1 MADGGSDDD
10 VIHLASFNVHRSQGS
25 RARQREL
32 ITISDDSD
40 EEPVTLVPGSP
51 VLVPDDADDDDISI
65 LEPLTP
71 SRRHVI
77 RPAAKW
83 SGASQNLI
91 QVVGHSSAISGV
103 PTGDPSSAP
112 STSRDANAN
121 SSAVRPATRT
131 QTPVPSSTSGHTQ
144 PQPGSS
150 SYTLSQP
157 KLNTKSQQQDG
168 TSAHTN
174 VELHAVSSVQTP
186 STSTNAK
193 ANAVSSR
200 APIQVLSQPQ
210 PSTSGLTQ
218 PQAGSSAHVPVETQA
233 STSASATNYSCAHA
247 VTASSSSTKT
257 QEQASTSTHSQDNPQ
272 ASTSYA
278 QSQSHTRTQPQPGTS
293 TQLQSSGTTT
303 LQPHLIQVN
312 EVKLVVLPQ
321 QPSIHA
327 SALISQ
333 PKLQL
338 RTQNLR
344 QPVPLNRMQGN
355 LIQIEPQPLA
365 QAPAQ
370 PPVQAIQPPQV
381 LPVIPPAVLIAAAPE
396 RLGPPE
402 AGHRIILGSQAPG
415 EAVPNPP
422 PQAGASGVGPPARSL
437 MIGLPDVNSNPP
449 VPPAPIASVPHN
461 GGEARLIMAQNPE
474 RVNPAPGLVAVPPA
488 PEDIPRIED
497 ARPGPSV
504 PRERPEQQP
513 HIRTLITVVLDLFPD
528 VQEAYVAELIQ
539 KNNVKDLNVICNLLL
554 ENTEYPRRE
563 TAAATA
569 APTSIL
575 LESGDSQTEVT
586 EDLFDYAKLGTVG
599 PEAVMQAADL
609 LMADFR
615 MLSCQDIKWAL
626 NALKGHYAITRKAL
640 CEALKKWQDSG
651 DPSGK
656 RRRSRASSE
665 RCYIDFHFEHGSVK
679 FDKRMYFLE
688 NDRRYCRTYNNLEA
702 SVQKELSFYQQKAKE
717 WAEHEDF
724 LLALQVNEDEY
735 KKDGQLIECG
745 CCYGEFAFEKM
756 TQCSDG
762 HLFCKECLVK
772 YAQEAVFGSGKS
784 ELSCMEGGCP
794 CSYPVCELE
803 KVLPENILCKYYE
816 RQAEEAVAATCAD
829 ELVRC
834 PFCNFPALLDKDMSL
849 FSCPNPRCRKES
861 CRKCHVQWKQ
871 HVGKT
876 CEQVLERDEIRM
888 RVLFEERM
896 TAARVRKCVK
906 CGTGL
911 VKSEGCNRMSCRCG
925 SFMCYLCRE
934 PITGY
939 NHFCQHARSPGAP
952 CRHCRKCSLWTDPTQ
967 DDERIIQEIQKEGE
981 AELNKKCADN
991 SGKRV
996 GPPPEPIT
1004 DTKRQR
1010 VGPPPENPPNAN
1022 PPAPPHPQAVQ
1033 APLFVPPRARYPA
1046 APPLGR
1052 MYHQVIVP
1060 RLPPA
1065 PYVPPLQHLPPLNN
1079 NNNNNNNNHHHHHHH
1094 HHHNPPVNPHHHN
1107 MDVMDLPMHYG
1118 PPHRYYRR
1126 F

>member
-1 MADGGSDDD
+1 MHCTQFNANINSSACVCVGS
-10 VIHLASFNVHRSQGS
+10 H
-25 RARQREL
+25 ARQREPNL

-65 LEPLTP
+65 LEPPTP
-71 SRRHVI
+71 ARRQVI

-83 SGASQNLI
+83 NGASPSLI
-91 QVVGHSSAISGV
+91 QVFGSATSGV

-112 STSRDANAN
+112 STSRDAKAN
-121 SSAVRPATRT
+121 PPAARPAIQT
-131 QTPVPSSTSGHTQ
+131 QIPEQSGSSGLAQT
-144 PQPGSS
+144 QPGSS
-150 SYTLSQP
+150 SFRLSQP
-157 KLNTKSQQQDG
+157 KLNTNSQQQDG
-168 TSAHTN
+168 TSAHTK
-174 VELHAVSSVQTP
+174 VELQAVSSTQTP

-193 ANAVSSR
+193 ASDITSR
-200 APIQVLSQPQ
+200 APIRVLFQPQ

-218 PQAGSSAHVPVETQA
+218 PQAGSSALLMVGPQP
-233 STSASATNYSCAHA
+233 STSTSNTRFSCAFS
-247 VTASSSSTKT
+247 VTASSASTKT
-257 QEQASTSTHSQDNPQ
+257 QEKASTSTHTQDNPQ
-272 ASTSYA
+272 ASTSPA
-278 QSQSHTRTQPQPGTS
+278 HPQSQSHTRTQPQPGTS
-293 TQLQSSGTTT
+293 TQLQSSGAANP
-303 LQPHLIQVN
+303 QPRLIKLKD
-312 EVKLVVLPQ
+312 VKLVILPQ
-321 QPSIHA
+321 QPSIQA
-327 SALISQ
+327 SALITQ
-333 PKLQL
+333 RQLQL
-338 RTQNLR
+338 RPPDPL

-370 PPVQAIQPPQV
+370 APVQAPQAPQV
-381 LPVIPPAVLIAAAPE
+381 IPVIPPAVLIAAAPE
-396 RLGPPE
+396 RLGPPG

-415 EAVPNPP
+415 EAVPNLQ
-422 PQAGASGVGPPARSL
+422 PQAGASSVVPPAHSL
-437 MIGLPDVNSNPP
+437 NIRVPNANSNPP
-449 VPPAPIASVPHN
+449 APPAP
-461 GGEARLIMAQNPE
+461 NPE
-474 RVNPAPGLVAVPPA
+474 RVNIAPGLVAVPPA

-497 ARPGPSV
+497 ARPGPSAL
-504 PRERPEQQP
+504 RERPELQP
-513 HIRTLITVVLDLFPD
+513 HVRTLITGVLDLFPD
-528 VQEAYVAELIQ
+528 IQEAYVAELIQ

-554 ENTEYPRRE
+554 ENPEYPRGN
-563 TAAATA
+563 TTAATA

-575 LESGDSQTEVT
+575 LESGDTQTEVT

-640 CEALKKWQDSG
+640 CEALKKWQESG

-656 RRRSRASSE
+656 RRRSRSSTE
-665 RCYIDFHFEHGSVK
+665 RCYVDFHFEHGSVK

-688 NDRRYCRTYNNLEA
+688 NDRRYCRTYSNLEA

-745 CCYGEFAFEKM
+745 CCYGEFAFEIM

-762 HLFCKECLVK
+762 HLFCKDCLVK

-981 AELNKKCADN
+981 AELNKKSAETL
-991 SGKRV
+991 GKRV

-1004 DTKRQR
+1004 DTKRPR
-1010 VGPPPENPPNAN
+1010 VGPPPENPQNPNPA
-1022 PPAPPHPQAVQ
+1022 APPHPQAVQ
-1033 APLFVPPRARYPA
+1033 APLFVPPRARYPP
-1046 APPLGR
+1046 APPQGR
-1052 MYHQVIVP
+1052 MYHQVIMP

-1079 NNNNNNNNHHHHHHH
+1079 NNNNNHQHHHHHH
-1094 HHHNPPVNPHHHN
+1094 HHHNPPPVNPHHHN
-1107 MDVMDLPMHYG
+1107 MDMIDMPMHYG

>member
-1 MADGGSDDD
+1 MADGGSDDE
-10 VIHLASFNVHRSQGS
+10 VIHLASFNVHRSQGP
-25 RARQREL
+25 RPRLREL

-51 VLVPDDADDDDISI
+51 VLVPDDADDDDVSI

-71 SRRHVI
+71 ARRHVI

-83 SGASQNLI
+83 SATSHRTTPEK
-91 QVVGHSSAISGV
+91 GHSSSASSA

-112 STSRDANAN
+112 STSRDNKATP
-121 SSAVRPATRT
+121 SARPAIRT
-131 QTPVPSSTSGHTQ
+131 HVQPHLDPSSCKLSHPKPHTSSELQG
-144 PQPGSS
+144 
-150 SYTLSQP
+150 
-157 KLNTKSQQQDG
+157 TKS
-168 TSAHTN
+168 TA
-174 VELHAVSSVQTP
+174 VELHAVPSRTLHTP
-186 STSTNAK
+186 STSTHSKTHSITA
-193 ANAVSSR
+193 R
-200 APIQVLSQPQ
+200 GPIQDLQPQSSTCRLPQSQ
-210 PSTSGLTQ
+210 PSTSGLPQSHSSTSGPPQ
-218 PQAGSSAHVPVETQA
+218 PQSSTSGLLQPQPSSSGHFPEAGSSSSASQA
-233 STSASATNYSCAHA
+233 SCSVPTTGSSSCTQTQEDATASAHL
-247 VTASSSSTKT
+247 
-257 QEQASTSTHSQDNPQ
+257 QDNPQ
-272 ASTSYA
+272 
-278 QSQSHTRTQPQPGTS
+278 PGPS
-293 TQLQSSGTTT
+293 TQTQSTVTVHQQLIKVEQGKVLILP
-303 LQPHLIQVN
+303 LQPCDQAPA
-312 EVKLVVLPQ
+312 LV
-321 QPSIHA
+321 
-327 SALISQ
+327 
-333 PKLQL
+333 
-338 RTQNLR
+338 TQNLLH
-344 QPVPLNRMQGN
+344 PVSSHRMQGN
-355 LIQIEPQPLA
+355 LIQIQPQPLA
-365 QAPAQ
+365 QSPAQ
-370 PPVQAIQPPQV
+370 TPVQAALPPQ
-381 LPVIPPAVLIAAAPE
+381 LIPPAVLIAMAPE

-402 AGHRIILGSQAPG
+402 AGHKIILGSQA
-415 EAVPNPP
+415 
-422 PQAGASGVGPPARSL
+422 AGGPSAAHPH
-437 MIGLPDVNSNPP
+437 VH
-449 VPPAPIASVPHN
+449 PAPAASAPHS
-461 GGEARLIMAQNPE
+461 GEDAHLLLPAQNQE
-474 RVNPAPGLVAVPPA
+474 RVHPGSALVAVPPA
-488 PEDIPRIED
+488 PEEIPRIED
-497 ARPGPSV
+497 ARPGPSASG
-504 PRERPEQQP
+504 ERAEQQP
-513 HIRTLITVVLDLFPD
+513 HIRMLVSGVLDLLPD
-528 VQEAYVAELIQ
+528 VQEAFIAELIQ
-539 KNNVKDLNVICNLLL
+539 KNNIKDLNVICNMLL
-554 ENTEYPRRE
+554 ENPDYPRRE
-563 TAAATA
+563 TSASAG
-569 APTSIL
+569 PTSIL
-575 LESGDSQTEVT
+575 LESGEAQTEVT
-586 EDLFDYAKLGTVG
+586 DNLFDYPSLGTVG

-665 RCYIDFHFEHGSVK
+665 RCYIDFHFEHGSAK

-688 NDRRYCRTYNNLEA
+688 NDRRYCRTYNNLEP
-702 SVQKELSFYQQKAKE
+702 SLQKELLFYQQKAKE

-735 KKDGQLIECG
+735 KKDGQLIECS
-745 CCYGEFAFEKM
+745 CCFGEFAFEKM

-762 HLFCKECLVK
+762 HLFCKECLIK

-784 ELSCMEGGCP
+784 ELSCMEGSCP

-888 RVLFEERM
+888 RVLIEERM

-981 AELNKKCADN
+981 AELNKKSSDT

-996 GPPPEPIT
+996 GPPPELLAEA
-1004 DTKRQR
+1004 KRPR
-1010 VGPPPENPPNAN
+1010 VGPPPENPAN
-1022 PPAPPHPQAVQ
+1022 PQAPPHPQAVQ
-1033 APLFVPPRARYPA
+1033 APLFVPPRARYPPGPA
-1046 APPLGR
+1046 QGQ
-1052 MYHQVIVP
+1052 MYHQVIMQ

-1065 PYVPPLQHLPPLNN
+1065 PYVPPLQPLPLLNN
-1079 NNNNNNNNHHHHHHH
+1079 NNNNDRL
-1094 HHHNPPVNPHHHN
+1094 HHNAPGNPHQHN
-1107 MDVMDLPMHYG
+1107 MDVMELPMHYG
-1118 PPHRYYRR
+1118 PAQRYYRHY
-1126 F
+1126 

>member
-1 MADGGSDDD
+1 MADGGSDDE
-10 VIHLASFNVHRSQGS
+10 VIHLASFNIHRSQGS
-25 RARQREL
+25 RARQREPKL

-40 EEPVTLVPGSP
+40 EEPVTLVPCSP
-51 VLVPDDADDDDISI
+51 VVVPDDADDDDVSI

-71 SRRHVI
+71 ARRHVI

-83 SGASQNLI
+83 SGASHNLI
-91 QVVGHSSAISGV
+91 HVFGQSSATSGV
-103 PTGDPSSAP
+103 PTGDPGSAP
-112 STSRDANAN
+112 STSRDAKA
-121 SSAVRPATRT
+121 SAVRPAIRT
-131 QTPVPSSTSGHTQ
+131 QIPEQASTSGLTQ
-144 PQPGSS
+144 PQPSS
-150 SYTLSQP
+150 SSFTLSQP
-157 KLNTKSQQQDG
+157 KLNTNSQQQDG
-168 TSAHTN
+168 TSAHTK
-174 VELHAVSSVQTP
+174 VEHQAVSPIQTP

-193 ANAVSSR
+193 ASGITTR
-200 APIQVLSQPQ
+200 APIRALLQPQ

-218 PQAGSSAHVPVETQA
+218 PQAGSSALLLVGPQP
-233 STSASATNYSCAHA
+233 STSTSTMHFSSEFSM
-247 VTASSSSTKT
+247 TASSASTKT
-257 QEQASTSTHSQDNPQ
+257 QEKASTSTHTQDNPQ
-272 ASTSYA
+272 ASTSSA
-278 QSQSHTRTQPQPGTS
+278 HPQSQFHTRTQPQPGTS
-293 TQLQSSGTTT
+293 TQPQSSGSAN
-303 LQPHLIQVN
+303 LQPRLIQLK

-321 QPSIHA
+321 QPSIQA
-327 SALISQ
+327 SALITQ
-333 PKLQL
+333 PQLQL
-338 RTQNLR
+338 RPQDPL
-344 QPVPLNRMQGN
+344 QSMSLNRMQGN

-370 PPVQAIQPPQV
+370 GPVQAPQAPQV
-381 LPVIPPAVLIAAAPE
+381 IPVIPPAVLIAAAPE

-415 EAVPNPP
+415 EAVPNLQ
-422 PQAGASGVGPPARSL
+422 PQADASNVVPPVRSL
-437 MIGLPDVNSNPP
+437 NIRVLHANSNPP
-449 VPPAPIASVPHN
+449 APPAPIASVPHN
-461 GGEARLIMAQNPE
+461 RGEDRLFLAPAPNLE
-474 RVNPAPGLVAVPPA
+474 RVNLAPGLVAVPPA

-497 ARPGPSV
+497 ARPGPSA
-504 PRERPEQQP
+504 PRQRPELQP
-513 HIRTLITVVLDLFPD
+513 HVRTLITGVLDLFPD

-554 ENTEYPRRE
+554 ENPEYPRGD
-563 TAAATA
+563 TAAAA
-569 APTSIL
+569 APPTSIL
-575 LESGDSQTEVT
+575 LESGDTQTEVT

-626 NALKGHYAITRKAL
+626 NVLKGHYAITRKAL
-640 CEALKKWQDSG
+640 CEALKKWQESG

-665 RCYIDFHFEHGSVK
+665 RCYVDFHFEHGSVK

-688 NDRRYCRTYNNLEA
+688 NDRRYCRTYSNLEA

-772 YAQEAVFGSGKS
+772 YAQEAVFGSGKL

-794 CSYPVCELE
+794 CSYPVFELE
-803 KVLPENILCKYYE
+803 KVLPENILYKYYE

-967 DDERIIQEIQKEGE
+967 DDERIIQEIQREGE
-981 AELNKKCADN
+981 AELNKKSAET

-1004 DTKRQR
+1004 DAKRPR
-1010 VGPPPENPPNAN
+1010 VGPPPENPQNPNPA
-1022 PPAPPHPQAVQ
+1022 APPHPQAVQ
-1033 APLFVPPRARYPA
+1033 APLFVPPRARYPP
-1046 APPLGR
+1046 APPQGR
-1052 MYHQVIVP
+1052 MYHQVIMP

-1079 NNNNNNNNHHHHHHH
+1079 NNNNNHHH
-1094 HHHNPPVNPHHHN
+1094 HHHNPPPVNPHHHN
-1107 MDVMDLPMHYG
+1107 MDMMDLPMHYG
-1118 PPHRYYRR
+1118 PPARYYRR

>member
-1 MADGGSDDD
+1 MADGCSDDD
-10 VIHLASFNVHRSQGS
+10 VIHLASFNIHRSQGS

-51 VLVPDDADDDDISI
+51 VLVPDDADDDDVSI

-71 SRRHVI
+71 ARRHLI

-83 SGASQNLI
+83 SEASHNLI
-91 QVVGHSSAISGV
+91 PIVGQSSATSGV
-103 PTGDPSSAP
+103 PTGDPSCAP
-112 STSRDANAN
+112 STSRDTTA
-121 SSAVRPATRT
+121 SSSSVRTSGIIQPQAASSSHTLFQHHVGTT
-131 QTPVPSSTSGHTQ
+131 QTQVEVP
-144 PQPGSS
+144 
-150 SYTLSQP
+150 
-157 KLNTKSQQQDG
+157 
-168 TSAHTN
+168 
-174 VELHAVSSVQTP
+174 AVSSIQSP
-186 STSTNAK
+186 STSRHTQTDTLA
-193 ANAVSSR
+193 APVRER
-200 APIQVLSQPQ
+200 AQ
-210 PSTSGLTQ
+210 PSTSGLTK
-218 PQAGSSAHVPVETQA
+218 PRA
-233 STSASATNYSCAHA
+233 ASAA
-247 VTASSSSTKT
+247 ASVV
-257 QEQASTSTHSQDNPQ
+257 EPQASTSTSGVRSGAGAITESSASTETQEKASTSTQTQDNPQ
-272 ASTSYA
+272 ASTSSA
-278 QSQSHTRTQPQPGTS
+278 QPQPSTS
-293 TQLQSSGTTT
+293 TQLQVSGSTNVKRS
-303 LQPHLIQVN
+303 PFQVKD
-312 EVKLVVLPQ
+312 VKVVILPQ
-321 QPSIHA
+321 QPSVQA
-327 SALISQ
+327 STLV
-333 PKLQL
+333 
-338 RTQNLR
+338 TQH
-344 QPVPLNRMQGN
+344 PVSLHRMQGN

-365 QAPAQ
+365 KAPA
-370 PPVQAIQPPQV
+370 PQT
-381 LPVIPPAVLIAAAPE
+381 LQLIPPAVLIAAAPE

-402 AGHRIILGSQAPG
+402 AGHRIILGSQAPAANAQPQG
-415 EAVPNPP
+415 GAPSTILPVHNIRVPN
-422 PQAGASGVGPPARSL
+422 A
-437 MIGLPDVNSNPP
+437 NT
-449 VPPAPIASVPHN
+449 PAPSAPSASVPYNRGLTH
-461 GGEARLIMAQNPE
+461 LILAPAPNPE
-474 RVNPAPGLVAVPPA
+474 QVNLAPGLVAVPPA
-488 PEDIPRIED
+488 PEEIPRIED

-504 PRERPEQQP
+504 PREGPELQP
-513 HIRTLITVVLDLFPD
+513 HVRTLITGVLDLFPD

-554 ENTEYPRRE
+554 ETPEYPRTD
-563 TAAATA
+563 TAAATV

-575 LESGDSQTEVT
+575 LESEDTHTEVT
-586 EDLFDYAKLGTVG
+586 EDLFDYSKLGTVG

-615 MLSCQDIKWAL
+615 MISCQDIKWAL

-665 RCYIDFHFEHGSVK
+665 RCYVDFHFEHGSVK
-679 FDKRMYFLE
+679 FEKRMFFLE
-688 NDRRYCRTYNNLEA
+688 NDRRYCRTYSNLEA
-702 SVQKELSFYQQKAKE
+702 SVQKELSFFQQKAKE

-996 GPPPEPIT
+996 GPPPESIPDI
-1004 DTKRQR
+1004 KRPR
-1010 VGPPPENPPNAN
+1010 VGPPPENPQN
-1022 PPAPPHPQAVQ
+1022 PAAPPPHQAVQ
-1033 APLFVPPRARYPA
+1033 APLFVPPRARYPPG
-1046 APPLGR
+1046 PPQGR
-1052 MYHQVIVP
+1052 MYHQVIIP
-1060 RLPPA
+1060 RLAPA
-1065 PYVPPLQHLPPLNN
+1065 PYVPPLHHLPPLNH
-1079 NNNNNNNNHHHHHHH
+1079 NNNNNNNHHHHHHH
-1094 HHHNPPVNPHHHN
+1094 NHHNPPAPPHHHN
-1107 MDVMDLPMHYG
+1107 MDMMDLPMHYG

>member
-1 MADGGSDDD
+1 MADGGNDDD
-10 VIHLASFNVHRSQGS
+10 VIHLASFNIHRSQGS
-25 RARQREL
+25 RAGLREL

-51 VLVPDDADDDDISI
+51 VLVPDDADDDDVSI
-65 LEPLTP
+65 LELPTPARRPL
-71 SRRHVI
+71 I
-77 RPAAKW
+77 RQAAIW
-83 SGASQNLI
+83 SGASHI
-91 QVVGHSSAISGV
+91 PVQVAGQSGKTAA
-103 PTGDPSSAP
+103 PTANPDSAP
-112 STSRDANAN
+112 STSRDAKTNP
-121 SSAVRPATRT
+121 PAINT
-131 QTPVPSSTSGHTQ
+131 QTAARSGSPGHIL
-144 PQPGSS
+144 PQPGPSS
-150 SYTLSQP
+150 HSHSQP
-157 KLNTKSQQQDG
+157 KHYTRSQHQDG
-168 TSAHTN
+168 TSTLTN
-174 VELHAVSSVQTP
+174 VELRAVPSAYTP
-186 STSTNAK
+186 STSTNIK
-193 ANAVSSR
+193 ANATSSR
-200 APIQVLSQPQ
+200 TPVLLEPQ
-210 PSTSGLTQ
+210 PSTSGLSQ
-218 PQAGSSAHVPVETQA
+218 PQAGSSAHLLVEHQASSFASTSRYTCAAAGAVSSSSAGTQEKASTSKLTPDSTQA
-233 STSASATNYSCAHA
+233 STSSAR
-247 VTASSSSTKT
+247 
-257 QEQASTSTHSQDNPQ
+257 P
-272 ASTSYA
+272 
-278 QSQSHTRTQPQPGTS
+278 QSHTWTQTQPGTS
-293 TQLQSSGTTT
+293 TQLQAHGSTSV
-303 LQPHLIQVN
+303 QPHVIHVKA
-312 EVKLVVLPQ
+312 VKLLVLPQ
-321 QPSIHA
+321 QPSIQA
-327 SALISQ
+327 STLITQ
-333 PKLQL
+333 AQLQ
-338 RTQNLR
+338 RRPQNPP
-344 QPVPLNRMQGN
+344 QPVSYNQMHGN

-370 PPVQAIQPPQV
+370 PAVQPTHTSQVIPVA
-381 LPVIPPAVLIAAAPE
+381 PPAVLIAAAPE

-402 AGHRIILGSQAPG
+402 AGHRIVLGRQAPG
-415 EAVPNPP
+415 DEVPDPQ
-422 PQAGASGVGPPARSL
+422 PQAGASGVAPPARSFN
-437 MIGLPDVNSNPP
+437 IRVHNVNSNPP
-449 VPPAPIASVPHN
+449 VPPAPTALVPHN
-461 GGEARLIMAQNPE
+461 RGEAGHILAPNPE
-474 RVNPAPGLVAVPPA
+474 RVHQAPVLVAVPPA
-488 PEDIPRIED
+488 AEDIPRIED
-497 ARPGPSV
+497 ARPGPSA
-504 PRERPEQQP
+504 PQERPEQQP
-513 HIRTLITVVLDLFPD
+513 FVRALINGVLDLFPD
-528 VQEAYVAELIQ
+528 VQEAYVAEMIL

-554 ENTEYPRRE
+554 ENLEYPRRE
-563 TAAATA
+563 TAA

-575 LESGDSQTEVT
+575 LESGDTQAEVT
-586 EDLFDYAKLGTVG
+586 EDLFDYSKLSSVG
-599 PEAVMQAADL
+599 PDVMMQAADL

-640 CEALKKWQDSG
+640 CEALKKWQESG

-656 RRRSRASSE
+656 RRRSRTSSE
-665 RCYIDFHFEHGSVK
+665 RCFIDFHFEHGSVK
-679 FDKRMYFLE
+679 LDRRMFFLE
-688 NDRRYCRTYNNLEA
+688 NDRRYCRTYNSLEA
-702 SVQKELSFYQQKAKE
+702 SVQKELLFYQQKAKE

-794 CSYPVCELE
+794 CSYPMCELE
-803 KVLPENILCKYYE
+803 KVLPENILCKYNE

-991 SGKRV
+991 PGKRV
-996 GPPPEPIT
+996 GPPPEAIT
-1004 DTKRQR
+1004 ETKRPR
-1010 VGPPPENPPNAN
+1010 VGPPPENPPNPN

-1033 APLFVPPRARYPA
+1033 APLFVPPRGRYPP
-1046 APPLGR
+1046 APAQGR
-1052 MYHQVIVP
+1052 MYHQIIIP

-1065 PYVPPLQHLPPLNN
+1065 PYVPPLHPLPPLNN
-1079 NNNNNNNNHHHHHHH
+1079 NNNNNQNN
-1094 HHHNPPVNPHHHN
+1094 HNPPFNPHQHN
-1107 MDVMDLPMHYG
+1107 MDLPMHYG
-1118 PPHRYYRR
+1118 PPPHYYRR